1 MIDHHAKLCRTL
13 RRVGVGLALLG
24 GLPLSHAAYTQ
35 LTPPPG
41 WVAGTGAAATY
52 QPAAASAWVNS
63 KAIADAAIA
72 SASGTS
78 KIRVSFAV
86 DRAAAS
92 RVLAGRVGTALLS
105 GAGGPLG
112 VGLSVGAALVMPE
125 MVEWFSGSG
134 FQWNPSKEQ
143 FEKENQTSRVTYCF
157 SHFSENQCGITSP
170 LQHYE
175 QWIKRNL
182 SDAQISPS
190 PTFIIKEQS
199 KSAVVVA
206 YTVQFPG
213 YPRSEANNNYSPKSY
228 LTQADHG
235 VEWVPADYETEVK
248 PAVQPL
254 PIPEKP
260 PNVVWPASWPVKD
273 PVINPDSTGKPQPLF
288 IPTGNPV
295 KNPKY
300 DPSQPTSA
308 TNQPYLQPGIRVVPA
323 PAPGKPW
330 QVDVQPVDK
339 PVDSAEPK
347 PEPKPDPE
355 PSDGDQPREDDRD
368 LCERNPDIL
377 ACAKPEL
384 DTPDGE
390 IPKKTVDVSYQPENL
405 FGGGACPA
413 DKTMTAHGVQL
424 KVWDWQQGCGY
435 ITSYVRPVI
444 LVLCACVAMA
454 IIAGG
459 AKA

>member
-24 GLPLSHAAYTQ
+24 GLPLISQAAYTQ

-78 KIRVSFAV
+78 KVRVSLAI
-86 DRAAAS
+86 DRAVAS
-92 RVLAGRVGTALLS
+92 RVLADRVGTALLA

-112 VGLSVGAALVMPE
+112 VGLTVGAMLVLPE
-125 MVEWFSGSG
+125 AIEWWQQTEFEWTGSRWVKTKTAVKDRWRPRFGNGFYDTPEEVCGNLAVRYADPSSYDCVGIDGVVYERAIRVEG
-134 FQWNPSKEQ
+134 QEVKE
-143 FEKENQTSRVTYCF
+143 K
-157 SHFSENQCGITSP
+157 
-170 LQHYE
+170 
-175 QWIKRNL
+175 
-182 SDAQISPS
+182 
-190 PTFIIKEQS
+190 
-199 KSAVVVA
+199 
-206 YTVQFPG
+206 
-213 YPRSEANNNYSPKSY
+213 
-228 LTQADHG
+228 
-235 VEWVPADYETEVK
+235 VPADYEKEVK
-248 PAVQPL
+248 PALQEVPL
-254 PIPEKP
+254 PEKL

-273 PVINPDSTGKPQPLF
+273 PVVNPDTSGKPQPLF
-288 IPTGNPV
+288 VPTGNPV
-295 KNPKY
+295 KNPKF
-300 DPSQPTSA
+300 DPSQPVSA

-330 QVDVQPVDK
+330 QVDVQPVDR
-339 PVDSAEPK
+339 PVDSPEPK

-459 AKA
+459 AKS